1 MPSSTKVAS
10 SLCLCALA
18 YILSELVKPTFIED
32 YNFGYFTYVS
42 MLVGVIVG
50 WTSMG
55 ERVGFGL
62 IPAINNGI
70 MGTFSMVASV
80 IFIQSANEMIR
91 LSMRGRCDTLS
102 DALLGIVSY
111 WDRFCCSGFFNGFV
125 GHCIDWRNTGR
136 IDCRSH
142 LEPRALII

>member
-62 IPAINNGI
+62 VPAINNGI
-70 MGTFSMVASV
+70 TGTFSMVASV

-91 LSMRGRCDTLS
+91 LSMRGRYDTLF
-102 DALLGIVSY
+102 DALLGIVPIGI
-111 WDRFCCSGFFNGFV
+111 DFV
-125 GHCIDWRNTGR
+125 VQISSTALWGT
-136 IDCRSH
+136 
-142 LEPRALII
+142 ALIGGILAGLIVEAIWNRVH

>member
-1 MPSSTKVAS
+1 MPSGTKVAS
-10 SLCLCALA
+10 SFCLCALA

-91 LSMRGRCDTLS
+91 LSMRGRYDTLF
-102 DALLGIVSY
+102 DALLGIVPIGI
-111 WDRFCCSGFFNGFV
+111 DFV
-125 GHCIDWRNTGR
+125 VQVSSTALWGT
-136 IDCRSH
+136 
-142 LEPRALII
+142 ALIGGVLAGLIVEAIWNRVH

>member
-62 IPAINNGI
+62 VPAINNGI
-70 MGTFSMVASV
+70 TGTFSMVASV

-91 LSMRGRCDTLS
+91 LSMRGRYDTLF
-102 DALLGIVSY
+102 DALLGIVSIGI
-111 WDRFCCSGFFNGFV
+111 DFV
-125 GHCIDWRNTGR
+125 VQVSSTALWAT
-136 IDCRSH
+136 
-142 LEPRALII
+142 ALIGEILAGLIVEAIWNRVH

>member
-91 LSMRGRCDTLS
+91 LSMRGRYDTLF
-102 DALLGIVSY
+102 DALLGIVPIGI
-111 WDRFCCSGFFNGFV
+111 DFV
-125 GHCIDWRNTGR
+125 VQVSSTALWGT
-136 IDCRSH
+136 
-142 LEPRALII
+142 ALIGGVLEGLIVEAIWNRVH

>member
-62 IPAINNGI
+62 VPAINNGI
-70 MGTFSMVASV
+70 TGTFSMVASV

-91 LSMRGRCDTLS
+91 LSMRGRYDTLF
-102 DALLGIVSY
+102 DALLGIVPIGI
-111 WDRFCCSGFFNGFV
+111 DFV
-125 GHCIDWRNTGR
+125 VQVSSTALWGT
-136 IDCRSH
+136 
-142 LEPRALII
+142 ALIGGILAGLIVEAIWNRVH

>member
-1 MPSSTKVAS
+1 MPSGTKVAS
-10 SLCLCALA
+10 SFCLCALA

-91 LSMRGRCDTLS
+91 LSMRGRYDTLF
-102 DALLGIVSY
+102 DALLGIVPIGI
-111 WDRFCCSGFFNGFV
+111 DFV
-125 GHCIDWRNTGR
+125 VQVSSTALWGT
-136 IDCRSH
+136 
-142 LEPRALII
+142 ALIGGILAGLIVEAIWNRVH

>member
-1 MPSSTKVAS
+1 MPSGTKVAS
-10 SLCLCALA
+10 SFCLCALV

-91 LSMRGRCDTLS
+91 LSMRGRYDTLF
-102 DALLGIVSY
+102 DALLGIVPIGI
-111 WDRFCCSGFFNGFV
+111 DFV
-125 GHCIDWRNTGR
+125 VQVSSTALWGT
-136 IDCRSH
+136 
-142 LEPRALII
+142 ALIGGVLAGLIVEVIWNRVH

>member
-1 MPSSTKVAS
+1 MPSGTKVAS
-10 SLCLCALA
+10 SFCLCALA

-91 LSMRGRCDTLS
+91 LSMRGRYDTLS
-102 DALLGIVSY
+102 DALLGIVPIGI
-111 WDRFCCSGFFNGFV
+111 DFV
-125 GHCIDWRNTGR
+125 VQVSSTALWGT
-136 IDCRSH
+136 
-142 LEPRALII
+142 ALIGGILAGLIVEAIWNRVH

>member
-1 MPSSTKVAS
+1 MPSGTKVAS
-10 SLCLCALA
+10 SFCLCALA

-62 IPAINNGI
+62 IPTINNGI
-70 MGTFSMVASV
+70 TGTFSMVASV

-91 LSMRGRCDTLS
+91 LSMRGRYDTLF
-102 DALLGIVSY
+102 DALLGIVRIGI
-111 WDRFCCSGFFNGFV
+111 DFV
-125 GHCIDWRNTGR
+125 VQVSSTALWGT
-136 IDCRSH
+136 
-142 LEPRALII
+142 ALIGGVLAGLIVEVIWNRVH

>member
-32 YNFGYFTYVS
+32 YNFGYFIYVS
-42 MLVGVIVG
+42 LLVGVIVG

-62 IPAINNGI
+62 VPAINNGI
-70 MGTFSMVASV
+70 TGTFSMVASV
-80 IFIQSANEMIR
+80 IFIQSAN
-91 LSMRGRCDTLS
+91 
-102 DALLGIVSY
+102 
-111 WDRFCCSGFFNGFV
+111 
-125 GHCIDWRNTGR
+125 
-136 IDCRSH
+136 
-142 LEPRALII
+142 

>member
-91 LSMRGRCDTLS
+91 LSMRGRYDTLF
-102 DALLGIVSY
+102 DALLGIVPIGI
-111 WDRFCCSGFFNGFV
+111 DFV
-125 GHCIDWRNTGR
+125 VQVSSTALWGT
-136 IDCRSH
+136 
-142 LEPRALII
+142 ALIGGILAGLIAEANWNRVH

>member
-62 IPAINNGI
+62 VPAINNGI
-70 MGTFSMVASV
+70 TGTFSMVASV

-91 LSMRGRCDTLS
+91 LSMRGRYDTLF
-102 DALLGIVSY
+102 DALLGIVPIGI
-111 WDRFCCSGFFNGFV
+111 DFV
-125 GHCIDWRNTGR
+125 VQVSSTALWGT
-136 IDCRSH
+136 
-142 LEPRALII
+142 ALIGGILAWLIVEAIWNRVH

>member
-62 IPAINNGI
+62 VPAINNGI
-70 MGTFSMVASV
+70 TGTFSMVASV

-91 LSMRGRCDTLS
+91 LSMRGRYDTLF
-102 DALLGIVSY
+102 DALLGIVPIGI
-111 WDRFCCSGFFNGFV
+111 DFV
-125 GHCIDWRNTGR
+125 VQVSSTG
-136 IDCRSH
+136 
-142 LEPRALII
+142 LWGTALIGGILAGLIVEAI

>member
-62 IPAINNGI
+62 VPAINNGI

-91 LSMRGRCDTLS
+91 LSMRGRYDTLF
-102 DALLGIVSY
+102 DALLGIVPIGI
-111 WDRFCCSGFFNGFV
+111 DFV
-125 GHCIDWRNTGR
+125 VQVSSTALWGT
-136 IDCRSH
+136 
-142 LEPRALII
+142 ALIGGILAGLIVEAIWNRVH

>member
-1 MPSSTKVAS
+1 MPSGTKVAS
-10 SLCLCALA
+10 SFCLCALA

-55 ERVGFGL
+55 ERVSFGL
-62 IPAINNGI
+62 VPAINNGI
-70 MGTFSMVASV
+70 TGTFSMVASV

-91 LSMRGRCDTLS
+91 LSMRGRYDTLF
-102 DALLGIVSY
+102 DALLGIVPIGI
-111 WDRFCCSGFFNGFV
+111 DFV
-125 GHCIDWRNTGR
+125 VQVSSTALWGT
-136 IDCRSH
+136 
-142 LEPRALII
+142 ALIGGVLAGLIVEVIWNRVH

>member
-1 MPSSTKVAS
+1 MPSGTKVAS
-10 SLCLCALA
+10 SFCLCALA

-91 LSMRGRCDTLS
+91 LSMRGRYDTLF
-102 DALLGIVSY
+102 DALLGIVPIGI
-111 WDRFCCSGFFNGFV
+111 DFV
-125 GHCIDWRNTGR
+125 VQVSSTALWGT
-136 IDCRSH
+136 
-142 LEPRALII
+142 ALIGGILAWLIVEAIWNRVH

>member
-1 MPSSTKVAS
+1 MPSGTKVAS
-10 SLCLCALA
+10 SFCLCALA
-18 YILSELVKPTFIED
+18 YILSELDKPTFIED

-55 ERVGFGL
+55 QRVGFGL
-62 IPAINNGI
+62 IPAINNDI

-91 LSMRGRCDTLS
+91 LSMRGRYDTLF
-102 DALLGIVSY
+102 DALLGIVPIGI
-111 WDRFCCSGFFNGFV
+111 DFV
-125 GHCIDWRNTGR
+125 VQVSSTALWGT
-136 IDCRSH
+136 
-142 LEPRALII
+142 ALIGGILAGLIVEAIWNRVH